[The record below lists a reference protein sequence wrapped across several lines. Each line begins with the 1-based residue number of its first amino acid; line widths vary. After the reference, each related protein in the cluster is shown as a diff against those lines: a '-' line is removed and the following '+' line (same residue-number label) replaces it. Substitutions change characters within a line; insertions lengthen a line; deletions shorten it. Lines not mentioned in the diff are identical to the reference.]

1 MSEQTYEWIEYKLAD
16 GVATITFNAP
26 RFNNAL
32 GLKGLQEF
40 LDALHRAEAD
50 DAVGAVVVTGRGKA
64 FCAGFNL
71 KEMPVKD
78 LDIEKIAAH
87 FRVLAMWWH
96 QILHLFTRM
105 PKPIL
110 AAVNGVAAGSGL
122 GMTLCADMAVCKDT
136 ASFFPAWHT
145 IGIANDATT
154 SYSLAKIVG
163 FRHAME
169 WMMTNRTINANE
181 ALEWNVVNRVYDEAN
196 FDKQCGRNRARAR
209 CRADPP
215 AGNCQGRL
223 PHGLEAIDRGGDR
236 IRDPERHE
244 NDSPSALSQDPREVP
259 VRRAEEQPAAGDAAR
274 LTEGSAAEADHED
287 GV

>member
-1 MSEQTYEWIEYKLAD
+1 
-16 GVATITFNAP
+16 
-26 RFNNAL
+26 
-32 GLKGLQEF
+32 
-40 LDALHRAEAD
+40 
-50 DAVGAVVVTGRGKA
+50 
-64 FCAGFNL
+64 
-71 KEMPVKD
+71 
-78 LDIEKIAAH
+78 
-87 FRVLAMWWH
+87 MWWH

-169 WMMTNRTINANE
+169 WMMTNRTVHAQE

-196 FDKQCGRNRARAR
+196 FEKNVGIIARE
-209 CRADPP
+209 
-215 AGNCQGRL
+215 L
-223 PHGLEAIDRGGDR
+223 
-236 IRDPERHE
+236 
-244 NDSPSALSQDPREVP
+244 
-259 VRRAEEQPAAGDAAR
+259 AAGPTHLQGIAKAGFHMGWR
-274 LTEGSAAEADHED
+274 QSIEEATEFEIQNVMRTVRHPHFQKTLAKFLSGEQKSNKAQ
-287 GV
+287 VTLPNQ

>member
-1 MSEQTYEWIEYKLAD
+1 MPEHDYEWIEYRVAD

-26 RFNNAL
+26 QFANAL
-32 GLKGLQEF
+32 GLAGLQEF
-40 LDALHRAEAD
+40 LGALYRAEAD
-50 DAVGAVVVTGRGKA
+50 DAVGALVVTGRGKA

-71 KEMPVKD
+71 KEIPVKD
-78 LDIEKIAAH
+78 RDLEQLAAH

-122 GMTLCADMAVCKDT
+122 GMTLCADMAVCKES

-163 FRHAME
+163 FRRAME
-169 WMMTNRTINANE
+169 WMLTNRTVGARE
-181 ALEWNVVNRVYDEAN
+181 ALEWNVVNRVYDDASFQQNVERIARELAAAPTHLQGIAKAGFHMGWRQSIEEATEFEIQN
-196 FDKQCGRNRARAR
+196 VMKTVRHPHFQKTLARFLSR
-209 CRADPP
+209 EEKSNKP
-215 AGNCQGRL
+215 QVTL
-223 PHGLEAIDRGGDR
+223 PH
-236 IRDPERHE
+236 
-244 NDSPSALSQDPREVP
+244 
-259 VRRAEEQPAAGDAAR
+259 
-274 LTEGSAAEADHED
+274 
-287 GV
+287 

>member
-1 MSEQTYEWIEYKLAD
+1 MPEQAYEWIEYKVSD

-26 RFNNAL
+26 QFNNAL

-40 LDALHRAEAD
+40 LDALYRAEAD
-50 DAVGAVVVTGRGKA
+50 NAVGAVLVTGRGKA

-71 KEMPVKD
+71 KEVPVKD
-78 LDIEKIAAH
+78 LEVEKVAAH
-87 FRVLAMWWH
+87 FRV
-96 QILHLFTRM
+96 F
-105 PKPIL
+105 
-110 AAVNGVAAGSGL
+110 

-169 WMMTNRTINANE
+169 WMMTNRTIYAKE

-196 FDKQCGRNRARAR
+196 FEKNVGIIARE
-209 CRADPP
+209 
-215 AGNCQGRL
+215 L
-223 PHGLEAIDRGGDR
+223 
-236 IRDPERHE
+236 
-244 NDSPSALSQDPREVP
+244 
-259 VRRAEEQPAAGDAAR
+259 AAGPTHLQGIAKAGFHMGWR
-274 LTEGSAAEADHED
+274 QSIEEATEFEIQNVMKTVRHPHFQKTLAKFLSGEQKSNKPQ
-287 GV
+287 VTLPN